1 MKKVILGILI
11 GFTMAIALT
20 SFANSDFLTAQK
32 ATFEIFVEGEKFEG
46 ENPPVVIEG
55 RTYLALRDTAEA
67 LNIEVYW
74 NGDERKVEIG
84 ETKKTVSELPKSTA
98 SIAAQ
103 GKVFREF
110 KQSRGTEYV
119 EEIDGEYYASASVF
133 GQNNIK
139 REGDK
144 WYINIP
150 DRSPLLVK
158 VGTEPTEDS
167 TKDVLGNIMVKLSS
181 LGLEAEI
188 QGDNVIIRYK

>member
-11 GFTMAIALT
+11 GFTMAIAFT

-32 ATFEIFVEGEKFEG
+32 ATFGIFVEGEKFEG

-98 SIAAQ
+98 TQ

-133 GQNNIK
+133 GQEYSK
-139 REGDK
+139 RDGDIG
-144 WYINIP
+144 YIEIP
-150 DRSPLLVK
+150 DREPV
-158 VGTEPTEDS
+158 VVRIDREPTENS
-167 TKDVLGNIMVKLSS
+167 TKDILGNIMVKLSS

-188 QGDNVIIRYK
+188 QGDIVIIRYK

>member
-1 MKKVILGILI
+1 MKKVILGILL
-11 GFTMAIALT
+11 GFTMAMAFT
-20 SFANSDFLTAQK
+20 SFANSDFLTAQI
-32 ATFEIFVEGEKFEG
+32 ATFDIEVSGEKFEG

-67 LNIEVYW
+67 LGIEVYW

-84 ETKKTVSELPKSTA
+84 ETKKTVSELPKSTG
-98 SIAAQ
+98 AQ

-133 GQNNIK
+133 GQEYSKRDGNI
-139 REGDK
+139 G
-144 WYINIP
+144 YIEIP
-150 DRSPLLVK
+150 DREPV
-158 VGTEPTEDS
+158 VVCIDREPTENS
-167 TKDVLGNIMVKLSS
+167 IKDIFGNIMVKLSS
-181 LGLEAEI
+181 LGLEVEI

>member
-11 GFTMAIALT
+11 GFTMAIAFT

-67 LNIEVYW
+67 LNIEVDW

-98 SIAAQ
+98 AQ

-110 KQSRGTEYV
+110 KQSRGTEYI

-133 GQNNIK
+133 GQEYSKRDGNI
-139 REGDK
+139 G
-144 WYINIP
+144 YIEIP
-150 DRSPLLVK
+150 DREPV
-158 VGTEPTEDS
+158 VVRIDREPTENS

-188 QGDNVIIRYK
+188 QGDNVTIRYK

>member
-1 MKKVILGILI
+1 MKKVILGFITGI
-11 GFTMAIALT
+11 ITALT
-20 SFANSDFLTAQK
+20 FTAFATSTELFTAQQ
-32 ATFEIFVEGEKFEG
+32 ATFDIYVRGEKFVS

-67 LNIEVYW
+67 LNIEVGW

-98 SIAAQ
+98 AQ

-110 KQSRGTEYV
+110 KQSRGTEYI

-133 GQNNIK
+133 GQEYSKRDGNI
-139 REGDK
+139 G
-144 WYINIP
+144 YIEIP
-150 DRSPLLVK
+150 DREPV
-158 VGTEPTEDS
+158 VVRIDREPTENS

>member
-11 GFTMAIALT
+11 GFTMAIAFT

-98 SIAAQ
+98 AQ

-110 KQSRGTEYV
+110 KQSRGTEYI

-133 GQNNIK
+133 GQEYSKRDGNI
-139 REGDK
+139 G
-144 WYINIP
+144 YIEIP
-150 DRSPLLVK
+150 DREPV
-158 VGTEPTEDS
+158 VVRIDREPTENS

-188 QGDNVIIRYK
+188 QGDNVTIRYK

>member
-1 MKKVILGILI
+1 MKKVILGFITGIITALA
-11 GFTMAIALT
+11 FTA
-20 SFANSDFLTAQK
+20 FAASTELFTAQQ
-32 ATFEIFVEGEKFEG
+32 ATFDIYVKGEKFVS

-67 LNIEVYW
+67 LNIEVGW

-98 SIAAQ
+98 AQ

-110 KQSRGTEYV
+110 KQSRGTEYI

-133 GQNNIK
+133 GQEYSKRDGNI
-139 REGDK
+139 G
-144 WYINIP
+144 YIEIP
-150 DRSPLLVK
+150 DREPV
-158 VGTEPTEDS
+158 VVRIDREPTENS
-167 TKDVLGNIMVKLSS
+167 TKDILGNIMVKLSS

-188 QGDNVIIRYK
+188 QGDIVIIRYK

>member
-11 GFTMAIALT
+11 GFTMAIAFT

-67 LNIEVYW
+67 LNIEVGW

-84 ETKKTVSELPKSTA
+84 ETKKTVSELPKNTSE
-98 SIAAQ
+98 Q
-103 GKVFREF
+103 GRIFREF
-110 KQSRGTEYV
+110 KQSRGTEYI

-133 GQNNIK
+133 GQEYSKRDGNI
-139 REGDK
+139 G
-144 WYINIP
+144 YIEIP
-150 DRSPLLVK
+150 DREPV
-158 VGTEPTEDS
+158 VVRIDREPTENS
-167 TKDVLGNIMVKLSS
+167 TKDILGNIMVKLSS

>member
-11 GFTMAIALT
+11 GFTMAIAFT
-20 SFANSDFLTAQK
+20 SFPNSDFLTAQK
-32 ATFEIFVEGEKFEG
+32 ATFDIEVLGKKFEG

-84 ETKKTVSELPKSTA
+84 ETKKTVSELPKNTA
-98 SIAAQ
+98 EQ
-103 GKVFREF
+103 GRIFREF
-110 KQSRGTEYV
+110 KQSRGTEYI

-133 GQNNIK
+133 GQEYSKRDGNI
-139 REGDK
+139 G
-144 WYINIP
+144 YIEIP
-150 DRSPLLVK
+150 DREPV
-158 VGTEPTEDS
+158 VVRIDREPTENS

-188 QGDNVIIRYK
+188 QGDIVIIRYK

>member
-11 GFTMAIALT
+11 GFTMAIAFT

-32 ATFEIFVEGEKFEG
+32 ATFDIEVLGKKFEG

-84 ETKKTVSELPKSTA
+84 ETKKTVSELPKNTA
-98 SIAAQ
+98 EQ
-103 GKVFREF
+103 GRIFREF
-110 KQSRGTEYV
+110 KQSRGTEYI

-133 GQNNIK
+133 GQEYSKRDGNI
-139 REGDK
+139 G
-144 WYINIP
+144 YIEIP
-150 DRSPLLVK
+150 DREPV
-158 VGTEPTEDS
+158 VVRIDREPTENS

-188 QGDNVIIRYK
+188 QGDIVIIRYK

>member
-11 GFTMAIALT
+11 GFMMATAFA
-20 SFANSDFLTAQK
+20 SFANSDFFTAQK
-32 ATFEIFVEGEKFEG
+32 ATFDIEVSGKKFEG

-84 ETKKTVSELPKSTA
+84 ETKKTVSELPKNTA
-98 SIAAQ
+98 EQ

-110 KQSRGTEYV
+110 KQSRGTEYI

-150 DRSPLLVK
+150 DTSPLLVK
-158 VGTEPTEDS
+158 VGSEPTENS
-167 TKDVLGNIMVKLSS
+167 IKDILGNTMVKLSS

-188 QGDNVIIRYK
+188 QGDIVIIRYK

>member
-1 MKKVILGILI
+1 MKKVILGFITGI
-11 GFTMAIALT
+11 ITALT
-20 SFANSDFLTAQK
+20 FTAFAASTELFTAQQ
-32 ATFEIFVEGEKFEG
+32 ATFDIYVKGEKFVS

-67 LNIEVYW
+67 LNIEVGW

-98 SIAAQ
+98 AQ

-110 KQSRGTEYV
+110 KQSRGTEYI

-133 GQNNIK
+133 GQEYSKRDGNI
-139 REGDK
+139 G
-144 WYINIP
+144 YIEIP
-150 DRSPLLVK
+150 DREPV
-158 VGTEPTEDS
+158 VVRIDREPTENS
-167 TKDVLGNIMVKLSS
+167 TKDILGNIMVKLSS

>member
-11 GFTMAIALT
+11 GFTMAIAFT

-32 ATFEIFVEGEKFEG
+32 ATFDIEVLGKKFEG

-67 LNIEVYW
+67 LNIEVGW

-98 SIAAQ
+98 AQ

-110 KQSRGTEYV
+110 KQSMGTEYI

-133 GQNNIK
+133 GQECSKRDGNI
-139 REGDK
+139 G
-144 WYINIP
+144 YIEIP
-150 DRSPLLVK
+150 DREPV
-158 VGTEPTEDS
+158 VVRIDREPTDNS
-167 TKDVLGNIMVKLSS
+167 IKDIFGNIMVKLSS

-188 QGDNVIIRYK
+188 QGDNVTIRYK

>member
-11 GFTMAIALT
+11 GFMMATAFA
-20 SFANSDFLTAQK
+20 SFANSDFFTAQK
-32 ATFEIFVEGEKFEG
+32 ATFDIEVSGKKFEG

-98 SIAAQ
+98 TQ

-133 GQNNIK
+133 GQEYSKRDGNI
-139 REGDK
+139 G
-144 WYINIP
+144 YIEIP
-150 DRSPLLVK
+150 DREPV
-158 VGTEPTEDS
+158 VVRIDREPTENS
-167 TKDVLGNIMVKLSS
+167 TKDILGNIMVKLSS

>member
-1 MKKVILGILI
+1 MKKVILGFITGVI
-11 GFTMAIALT
+11 TALT
-20 SFANSDFLTAQK
+20 FTAFAVSTELFTAQQ
-32 ATFEIFVEGEKFEG
+32 ATFDIYVEGEKFVS

-67 LNIEVYW
+67 LNIEVGW

-98 SIAAQ
+98 AQ

-110 KQSRGTEYV
+110 KQSRGTEYI

-133 GQNNIK
+133 GQEYSKRDGNI
-139 REGDK
+139 G
-144 WYINIP
+144 YIEIP
-150 DRSPLLVK
+150 DREPV
-158 VGTEPTEDS
+158 VVRIDREPTENS
-167 TKDVLGNIMVKLSS
+167 TKDILGNIMVKLSS

-188 QGDNVIIRYK
+188 QGDIVIIRYK

>member
-1 MKKVILGILI
+1 MKKVILGILL
-11 GFTMAIALT
+11 GFTMAMAFT
-20 SFANSDFLTAQK
+20 SFANSDFLTAQI
-32 ATFEIFVEGEKFEG
+32 ATFDIEVSGEKFEG
-46 ENPPVVIEG
+46 ENPPVVIGG

-67 LNIEVYW
+67 LGIEVYW

-98 SIAAQ
+98 STAAQ

-167 TKDVLGNIMVKLSS
+167 IKDALGNTMVKLSS

>member
-1 MKKVILGILI
+1 MEKVILGFITGI
-11 GFTMAIALT
+11 ITALT
-20 SFANSDFLTAQK
+20 FTAFAASTELFTAQQ
-32 ATFEIFVEGEKFEG
+32 ATFDIYVKGEKFVS

-67 LNIEVYW
+67 LNIEVGW

-98 SIAAQ
+98 AQ

-110 KQSRGTEYV
+110 KQSRGTEYI

-133 GQNNIK
+133 GQEYSKRDGNI
-139 REGDK
+139 G
-144 WYINIP
+144 YIEIP
-150 DRSPLLVK
+150 DREPV
-158 VGTEPTEDS
+158 VVRIDREPTENS
-167 TKDVLGNIMVKLSS
+167 TKDILGNIMVKLSS

>member
-1 MKKVILGILI
+1 WMKKVTLAFVTRII
-11 GFTMAIALT
+11 TALTFT
-20 SFANSDFLTAQK
+20 SFATSTELFTAQQ
-32 ATFEIFVEGEKFEG
+32 ATFDIYVKGEKFIS
-46 ENPPVVIEG
+46 ENPPVVIGG

-67 LNIEVYW
+67 LGIEVYW

-84 ETKKTVSELPKSTA
+84 KAKKTVSELPKST
-98 SIAAQ
+98 AAQ

-144 WYINIP
+144 WYINMP

-158 VGTEPTEDS
+158 VGAEPTEDS
-167 TKDVLGNIMVKLSS
+167 IKDALGNTMVKLSS

>member
-1 MKKVILGILI
+1 MKKVILGFVTGII
-11 GFTMAIALT
+11 TALT
-20 SFANSDFLTAQK
+20 FTAFAASTELFTAQQ
-32 ATFEIFVEGEKFEG
+32 ATFDIYVKGEKFVS

-67 LNIEVYW
+67 LNIEVGW

-98 SIAAQ
+98 AQ

-110 KQSRGTEYV
+110 KQSRGTEYI

-133 GQNNIK
+133 GQEYSKRDGNI
-139 REGDK
+139 G
-144 WYINIP
+144 YIEIP
-150 DRSPLLVK
+150 DREPV
-158 VGTEPTEDS
+158 VVRIDREPTENS
-167 TKDVLGNIMVKLSS
+167 TKDILGNIMVKLSS

>member
-1 MKKVILGILI
+1 MKKVILGFITGIITALA
-11 GFTMAIALT
+11 FTA
-20 SFANSDFLTAQK
+20 FAASTELFTAQQ
-32 ATFEIFVEGEKFEG
+32 ATFDIYVEGEKFVS

-67 LNIEVYW
+67 LNIEVGW

-98 SIAAQ
+98 AQ

-110 KQSRGTEYV
+110 KQSMGTEYI

-133 GQNNIK
+133 GQEYSKRDGNI
-139 REGDK
+139 G
-144 WYINIP
+144 YIEIP
-150 DRSPLLVK
+150 DREPV
-158 VGTEPTEDS
+158 VVRIDREPTENS

-188 QGDNVIIRYK
+188 QGDIVTIRYK

>member
-1 MKKVILGILI
+1 MKKVILGFITGIITALA
-11 GFTMAIALT
+11 FTAFAT
-20 SFANSDFLTAQK
+20 STELFTAQQ
-32 ATFEIFVEGEKFEG
+32 ATFDIYVKGEKFVS

-67 LNIEVYW
+67 LNIEVGW

-98 SIAAQ
+98 AQ

-110 KQSRGTEYV
+110 KQSRGTEYI

-133 GQNNIK
+133 GQEYSKRDGNI
-139 REGDK
+139 G
-144 WYINIP
+144 YIEIP
-150 DRSPLLVK
+150 DREPV
-158 VGTEPTEDS
+158 VVRIDREPTENS
-167 TKDVLGNIMVKLSS
+167 TKDILGNIMVKLSS

>member
-1 MKKVILGILI
+1 MKKVILGFITGI
-11 GFTMAIALT
+11 ITALT
-20 SFANSDFLTAQK
+20 FTAFAASTELFTAQQ
-32 ATFEIFVEGEKFEG
+32 ATFDIYVKGEKFVS

-67 LNIEVYW
+67 LNIEVGW

-98 SIAAQ
+98 AQ

-110 KQSRGTEYV
+110 KQSMGTEYI

-133 GQNNIK
+133 GQEYSKRDGNI
-139 REGDK
+139 G
-144 WYINIP
+144 YIEIP
-150 DRSPLLVK
+150 DREPV
-158 VGTEPTEDS
+158 VVRIDREPTENS

-188 QGDNVIIRYK
+188 QGDIVIIRYK

>member
-1 MKKVILGILI
+1 MKKVILGFITGI
-11 GFTMAIALT
+11 ITALT
-20 SFANSDFLTAQK
+20 FTAFAASTELFTAQQ
-32 ATFEIFVEGEKFEG
+32 ATFDIYVKGEKFVS

-67 LNIEVYW
+67 LNIEVGW

-98 SIAAQ
+98 AR

-110 KQSRGTEYV
+110 KQSMGTEYIV
-119 EEIDGEYYASASVF
+119 EIDGEYYASASVF
-133 GQNNIK
+133 GQEYSKRDGNI
-139 REGDK
+139 G
-144 WYINIP
+144 YIEIP
-150 DRSPLLVK
+150 DREPV
-158 VGTEPTEDS
+158 VVRIDREPTENS

-188 QGDNVIIRYK
+188 QGDNVTIRYK

>member
-1 MKKVILGILI
+1 MKKVILGFITGI
-11 GFTMAIALT
+11 ITALT
-20 SFANSDFLTAQK
+20 FTAFAASTELFTAQQ
-32 ATFEIFVEGEKFEG
+32 ATFDIYVEGEKFVS

-67 LNIEVYW
+67 LNIEVGW

-98 SIAAQ
+98 AQ

-110 KQSRGTEYV
+110 KQSRGTEYI

-133 GQNNIK
+133 GQEYSKRDGNI
-139 REGDK
+139 G
-144 WYINIP
+144 YIEIP
-150 DRSPLLVK
+150 DREPV
-158 VGTEPTEDS
+158 VVRIDREPTENS
-167 TKDVLGNIMVKLSS
+167 TKDILGNIMVKLSS

-188 QGDNVIIRYK
+188 QGDIVIIRYE

>member
-1 MKKVILGILI
+1 MKKVILGFITGI
-11 GFTMAIALT
+11 ITALT
-20 SFANSDFLTAQK
+20 FTAFATSTELFTAQQ
-32 ATFEIFVEGEKFEG
+32 ATFDIYVKGEKFVS

-67 LNIEVYW
+67 LNIEVGW

-98 SIAAQ
+98 AQ

-110 KQSRGTEYV
+110 KQSMGTEYI

-133 GQNNIK
+133 GQEYSKRDGNI
-139 REGDK
+139 G
-144 WYINIP
+144 YIEIP
-150 DRSPLLVK
+150 DREPV
-158 VGTEPTEDS
+158 VVRIDREPTENS

>member
-1 MKKVILGILI
+1 MKKVILGFITGIITALA
-11 GFTMAIALT
+11 FTA
-20 SFANSDFLTAQK
+20 FAASTELFTAQQ
-32 ATFEIFVEGEKFEG
+32 ATFDIYVKGEKFVS

-67 LNIEVYW
+67 LNIEVGW

-98 SIAAQ
+98 AQ
-103 GKVFREF
+103 GRIFREF
-110 KQSRGTEYV
+110 KQSRGTEYI

-133 GQNNIK
+133 GQEYSKRDGNI
-139 REGDK
+139 G
-144 WYINIP
+144 YIEIP
-150 DRSPLLVK
+150 DREPV
-158 VGTEPTEDS
+158 VVRIDREPTENS
-167 TKDVLGNIMVKLSS
+167 TKDILGNIMVKLSS

>member
-1 MKKVILGILI
+1 MKKVILGFITGIITALA
-11 GFTMAIALT
+11 FTA
-20 SFANSDFLTAQK
+20 FAASTELFTAQQ
-32 ATFEIFVEGEKFEG
+32 ATFDIYVKGEKFVS

-67 LNIEVYW
+67 LNIEVGW
-74 NGDERKVEIG
+74 NGDERKVEI
-84 ETKKTVSELPKSTA
+84 ETKKTVSELPKST
-98 SIAAQ
+98 AAQ

-133 GQNNIK
+133 GQEYSKRDGNI
-139 REGDK
+139 G
-144 WYINIP
+144 YIEIP
-150 DRSPLLVK
+150 DREPV
-158 VGTEPTEDS
+158 VVRIDREPTENS

-188 QGDNVIIRYK
+188 QGDIVIIRYK

>member
-1 MKKVILGILI
+1 MKKVILGFITGVI
-11 GFTMAIALT
+11 TALT
-20 SFANSDFLTAQK
+20 FTAFATSTELFTAQQ
-32 ATFEIFVEGEKFEG
+32 ATFDIYVKGEKFVS

-84 ETKKTVSELPKSTA
+84 ETKKTVSELPKSN
-98 SIAAQ
+98 AAQ

-133 GQNNIK
+133 GQEYSKRDGNI
-139 REGDK
+139 G
-144 WYINIP
+144 YIEIP
-150 DRSPLLVK
+150 DREPV
-158 VGTEPTEDS
+158 VVRIDREPTENS
-167 TKDVLGNIMVKLSS
+167 TKDILGNIMVKLSS

-188 QGDNVIIRYK
+188 NGDTVILRYK

>member
-1 MKKVILGILI
+1 MKKVVLGFITGVI
-11 GFTMAIALT
+11 TALT
-20 SFANSDFLTAQK
+20 FTAFAVSTELFTAQQ
-32 ATFEIFVEGEKFEG
+32 ATFDIYVEGEKFVS

-67 LNIEVYW
+67 LNIEVGW

-98 SIAAQ
+98 AQ

-110 KQSRGTEYV
+110 KQSRGTEYI

-133 GQNNIK
+133 GQEYSKRDGNI
-139 REGDK
+139 G
-144 WYINIP
+144 YIEIP
-150 DRSPLLVK
+150 DREPV
-158 VGTEPTEDS
+158 VVRIDREPTENS
-167 TKDVLGNIMVKLSS
+167 TKDILGNIMVKLSS

>member
-1 MKKVILGILI
+1 MKKVILGFITGVI
-11 GFTMAIALT
+11 TALT
-20 SFANSDFLTAQK
+20 FTAFATSTELFTAQQ
-32 ATFEIFVEGEKFEG
+32 ATFDIYVKGEKFVS

-84 ETKKTVSELPKSTA
+84 ETKKTVSELPKSN
-98 SIAAQ
+98 AAQ

-133 GQNNIK
+133 GQEYSKRDGNI
-139 REGDK
+139 G
-144 WYINIP
+144 YIEIP
-150 DRSPLLVK
+150 DREPV
-158 VGTEPTEDS
+158 VVRIDREPTENS
-167 TKDVLGNIMVKLSS
+167 TKDILGNIMVKLSS

-188 QGDNVIIRYK
+188 QGDIVIIRYK